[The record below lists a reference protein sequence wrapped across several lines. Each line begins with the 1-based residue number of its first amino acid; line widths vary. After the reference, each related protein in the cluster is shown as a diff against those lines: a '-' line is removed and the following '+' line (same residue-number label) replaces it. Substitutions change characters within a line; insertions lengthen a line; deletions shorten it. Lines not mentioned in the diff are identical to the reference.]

1 METYLTDDKQE
12 QMRRQGLLTQD
23 EVAIRVGDI
32 TLAENVL
39 TRERRVITQ
48 QVTNEGRRILRG

>member
-1 METYLTDDKQE
+1 MEFYLADDKQA
-12 QMRRQGLLTQD
+12 QMRKEGLITQN
-23 EVAIRVGDI
+23 EVAVRIGDI

-48 QVTNEGRRILRG
+48 SMNEGKRVLKG

>member
-12 QMRRQGLLTQD
+12 QMRRQGLITQD
-23 EVAIRVGDI
+23 EVAIKIGDI

-39 TRERRVITQ
+39 TRERRTIVQ
-48 QVTNEGRRILRG
+48 QTTNEGRRILRG